1 MVLSRSLRNLTL
13 WGLPLTGL
21 LLAFSSI
28 SAFALIA
35 AFAAMYSVSKV
46 GGSWGGS
53 LRSGWR
59 RNPLAFTAARA
70 HSTITSA
77 RSATRAEPD
86 ECRSGAFVQ
95 KTLDTSLVE
104 FNKFTKLGR
113 SHTAERRDGVVGAC
127 EAQARQQ
134 GALP

>member
-13 WGLPLTGL
+13 RGLPLTGL

-35 AFAAMYSVSKV
+35 AFAAMFSVSKV

-86 ECRSGAFVQ
+86 EVA
-95 KTLDTSLVE
+95 
-104 FNKFTKLGR
+104 
-113 SHTAERRDGVVGAC
+113 AERSSKKRLTRV
-127 EAQARQQ
+127 
-134 GALP
+134 